1 MANPIVDKNQHT
13 FEEWL
18 EMEEVSSVRHEFY
31 FGEVFAM
38 AGGTTNH
45 NLINGNIFASLRI
58 FARKSDCRVFIAD
71 VKLELVEKKYY
82 VYPDVIYTC
91 NQDDKQAPLIIR
103 HPSLVI
109 EVLSDSTEAYD
120 LNTKLNYYT
129 KLSSLLYYVL
139 VSQKDYLVQVFERR
153 NNMWIFSSVEGLE
166 NTVALPQLGISLSM
180 QEIYENVSISES
192 R

>member
-18 EMEEVSSVRHEFY
+18 ELEEVSTVRHEFY

-45 NLINGNIFASLRI
+45 NLITGNIFASLRT

-103 HPSLVI
+103 HPSLVV

-129 KLSSLLYYVL
+129 KLSSLLYYLL

-166 NTVALPQLGISLSM
+166 NTIALPQLGISLSM
-180 QEIYENVSISES
+180 QEIYENISISES

>member
-18 EMEEVSSVRHEFY
+18 ELEEVSSVRHEFY

-45 NLINGNIFASLRI
+45 NLINGNIFASLRT
-58 FARKSDCRVFIAD
+58 FARQADCRVFIAD

-91 NQDDKQAPLIIR
+91 NQEDKQAPLIIR
-103 HPSLVI
+103 HPSLVV

-166 NTVALPQLGISLSM
+166 NTIALPQLGVSLSM
-180 QEIYENVSISES
+180 QEMYENVSISES

>member
-1 MANPIVDKNQHT
+1 MANPIANKTRHS

-18 EMEEVSSVRHEFY
+18 ELEETSDCRHEFY

-38 AGGTTNH
+38 AGGTTQH
-45 NLINGNIFASLRI
+45 NLINGNIFAALRP
-58 FARKSDCRVFIAD
+58 FARLSDCRVFFAD
-71 VKLELVEKKYY
+71 VKLELVAKKYY
-82 VYPDVIYTC
+82 VYPDIMYTC
-91 NQDDKQAPLIIR
+91 HSVDKQEPLIIR

-129 KLSSLLYYVL
+129 KLPSLVYYL
-139 VSQKDYLVQVFERR
+139 VISQKNYLVQIFERK
-153 NNMWIFSSVEGLE
+153 NNLWIFSSVETLE
-166 NTVALPQLGISLSM
+166 NTVELPQLGIRLSM
-180 QEIYENVSISES
+180 QEIYEGIKLSEI

>member
-1 MANPIVDKNQHT
+1 MK
-13 FEEWL
+13 
-18 EMEEVSSVRHEFY
+18 
-31 FGEVFAM
+31 
-38 AGGTTNH
+38 
-45 NLINGNIFASLRI
+45 
-58 FARKSDCRVFIAD
+58 
-71 VKLELVEKKYY
+71 KKYY

-91 NQDDKQAPLIIR
+91 NQEDKQAPLIIR
-103 HPSLVI
+103 HPSLVV

-129 KLSSLLYYVL
+129 KLSSLLYYLL
-139 VSQKDYLVQVFERR
+139 VSQKGYLVQVFERR

-166 NTVALPQLGISLSM
+166 NTIALPQLKISLSM

>member
-1 MANPIVDKNQHT
+1 MANPKIDTPHHT
-13 FEEWL
+13 FEKWL
-18 EMEEVSSVRHEFY
+18 ELEEVSPVRHEFY
-31 FGEVFAM
+31 FGEVFSM

-45 NLINGNIFASLRI
+45 NLINGNIFASLRA

-82 VYPDVIYTC
+82 VYPDIIYTC
-91 NQDDKQAPLIIR
+91 NKDDKQEPLIIR
-103 HPSLVI
+103 HPALLV
-109 EVLSDSTEAYD
+109 EVLSESTEVYD

-129 KLSSLLYYVL
+129 KLSSLLYYIL
-139 VSQKDYLVQVFERR
+139 VSQKNYLVQIFEKR

-166 NTVALPQLGISLSM
+166 NIIDLPQLGINLSM
-180 QEIYENVSISES
+180 QEIYENVTISES